1 MINWIFTKALRI
13 LLHTRYK
20 ITVQGL
26 DKIKAEHSILFLPNH
41 VSLSDPILMTSILY
55 PKFQPRP
62 MADMERVHLPIVK
75 QLVGLVNP
83 IFLPDMN
90 TSPRS
95 AKNIV
100 VDALDEAAAGLIKG
114 DNILLY
120 PSGALCKTTKE
131 KIGGRSGVRYLL
143 DKAPDTTVV
152 TIRISGL
159 WGSSSSWASGKR
171 PEIFSSLKLILVA
184 LITNL
189 FVFIPKREVLV
200 EVESHSTTLNNMT
213 KIEVNNFLEKI
224 YNDRQEPEYFVPY
237 HKFLKPRK
245 IEPFLEKTLP
255 TGSITDTVSP
265 EIINQV
271 ISQLRLLT
279 GINNIDY
286 RANLSSDLGV
296 DSLTMI
302 DLATWIE
309 TEFGIAIENTL
320 VLDTVENCIL
330 AAAGQIRSDIGFDPK
345 PAEAG
350 WFKIVKDET
359 LEIPDGKNIG
369 DVFLQQLLDTPDK
382 VILADQIS
390 GVKTYRDIA
399 TAIFVL
405 APEFK
410 KIKSEYVGIML
421 PASNTA
427 AIVYFALMF
436 AGKIP
441 VQLNWTVGVKGLSH
455 SINALDI
462 AEIITA
468 SPLINKLE
476 DQGFD
481 FVNIEQKFLKLD
493 LLAGDVKIT
502 KKILAKAKSY
512 FSLSTLKSWTFSIS
526 DTAVVL
532 FTSGSEAIPKAVPL
546 SHKNI
551 LANVNDAKDICSFRT
566 TDKLMGILP
575 PFHSFGFTGTTIL
588 PVLLGMPVVYHANP
602 TEGSIINRLIGEYHV
617 TVLVGTPT
625 FVTGILNGGEKN
637 NLTSL
642 RFIITGAEKCQDYL
656 FEQLKAVCPDAC
668 ICEGYGITECSPIIS
683 ANKPNDSKQGSIGKI
698 ISSMDY
704 KIVDPDTLVDTER
717 GNRGKLLVAGPSVF
731 DGYLK
736 FDGESPFINLAGQ
749 QWYDTKDLVVEDYD
763 GFITF
768 LGRLKRFIKVGGEM
782 ISLPAIEEVFNYLN
796 QDEQKTV
803 AVDAVDSSRSQIIVL
818 FTTDKGITREQ
829 GNVIIKQ
836 SGLSALHNIR
846 KIHYLDE
853 IPLLGTGKINYV
865 ELRSLVE

>member
-1 MINWIFTKALRI
+1 MINWIFIKLLKV

-26 DKIKAEHSILFLPNH
+26 DKVEAEHSILFLPNH
-41 VSLSDPILMTSILY
+41 VSLSDSMLMTSILY

-83 IFLPDMN
+83 IYLPDMN

-95 AKNIV
+95 AKSV
-100 VDALDEAAAGLIKG
+100 VIDALDEAAVSLNKG

-120 PSGALCKTTKE
+120 PSGALCKTAQE
-131 KIGGRSGVRYLL
+131 KIGGRSGVKYLL
-143 DKAPDTTVV
+143 DNAPDTTVV
-152 TIRISGL
+152 TARISGL

-171 PEIFSSLKLILVA
+171 PEIFRSLKLILAA

-189 FVFIPKREVLV
+189 FIFIPKREILV
-200 EVESHSTTLNNMT
+200 EVESHSTKLKNMT
-213 KIEVNNFLEKI
+213 KIEINSFLEKI
-224 YNDRQEPEYFVPY
+224 YNDRQEPEYFVPL
-237 HKFLKPRK
+237 HQFSKPKK
-245 IEPFLEKTLP
+245 IEPFSERTLLA
-255 TGSITDTVSP
+255 GSISETVSP
-265 EIINQV
+265 EVIEQV
-271 ISQLRLLT
+271 IGHLRLLT

-286 RANLSSDLGV
+286 KANLSSDLGV
-296 DSLTMI
+296 DSLTII

-309 TEFGIAIENTL
+309 TEFGISIENTL

-330 AAAGQIRSDIGFDPK
+330 AAAGQIRSNIEFDPK
-345 PAEAG
+345 PVDTS
-350 WFKIVKDET
+350 WFKIVRDEI

-369 DVFLQQLLDTPDK
+369 DVFIQQLLKNPDK
-382 VILADQIS
+382 VIIADQIS

-405 APEFK
+405 TPEFK
-410 KIKSEYVGIML
+410 KIKAKYVGIML
-421 PASNTA
+421 PSSNTA
-427 AIVYFALMF
+427 AIVYFALIF

-455 SINALDI
+455 SVSALDI
-462 AEIITA
+462 AQVITA
-468 SPLINKLE
+468 SPLITKLE
-476 DQGFD
+476 DHGFD
-481 FVNIEQKFLKLD
+481 FANIEQKFLKLD
-493 LLAGDVKIT
+493 LLASEIGIT
-502 KKILAKAKSY
+502 KKLFAKAKSY
-512 FSLSTLKSWTFSIS
+512 LSLSTLKSWSNSIC

-532 FTSGSEAIPKAVPL
+532 FTSGSESVPKAVPL

-551 LANVNDAKDICSFRT
+551 LANVNDAKDICNFRS
-566 TDKLMGILP
+566 TDKLIGVLP
-575 PFHSFGFTGTTIL
+575 PFHSFGFTGTTVL

-602 TEGSIINRLIGEYHV
+602 TEGSIINRLIGEYHA

-625 FVTGILNGGEKN
+625 FVTGILNGGEKR

-642 RFIITGAEKCQDYL
+642 RFIITGAEKCQNYL
-656 FEQLKAVCPDAC
+656 FEQVNTVCPDAC
-668 ICEGYGITECSPIIS
+668 ICEGYGITECSPIIC
-683 ANKPNDSKQGSIGKI
+683 ANKPNDFKQGSIGKI
-698 ISSMDY
+698 ISSLEY
-704 KIVDPDTLVDTER
+704 KVVDPDTLEDKAL
-717 GNRGKLLVAGPSVF
+717 GNRGILLVSGPSIF

-736 FDGESPFINLAGQ
+736 YNGESPFINISGQ
-749 QWYDTKDLVVEDYD
+749 QWYDTKDLVIEDQD

-782 ISLPAIEEVFNYLN
+782 ISLPAIEEVFDYLN

-803 AVDAVDSSRSQIIVL
+803 AVDAVDSSPSQITVL
-818 FTTDKGITREQ
+818 FTTDKSITREQ
-829 GNVIIKQ
+829 VNIMIKQ
-836 SGLSALHNIR
+836 NGLSALHNIR

-853 IPLLGTGKINYV
+853 IPLLGTGKIDYV
-865 ELRSLVE
+865 KLRSLV